1 METRLTFHS
10 RPIVQKHQC
19 LTLFQTRLAYSRAWH
34 YVDAGSD
41 PRSLG
46 RLASSIALVLMGKHK
61 PIYDPSTDCGDYV
74 VVAGCHDLR
83 TTGKKRF
90 QKKYYTHNTRP
101 GSLRSMTMDQMFAKW
116 GGGEVLRRAVK
127 GMLPKNRLQE
137 PRLARLKS
145 ELADVILS
153 GAACQAFCGSLA
165 GNGCV
170 LMDWRLTFCY
180 SFRGPRPSLQGEY
193 RQVRKPVSSGQI
205 ARSARSFQRGQAIR
219 MNI

>member
-1 METRLTFHS
+1 MSQT
-10 RPIVQKHQC
+10 VGK
-19 LTLFQTRLAYSRAWH
+19 TRLAYSRAWH

-46 RLASSIALVLMGKHK
+46 RLASGIALVLMGKHK

-90 QKKYYTHNTRP
+90 QKKYYHHNTRP
-101 GSLRSMTMDQMFAKW
+101 GSLKSMTMDQMFEKW

-137 PRLARLKS
+137 PRLARLKTF
-145 ELADVILS
+145 EGLAHPYKENIVKFGNKSVL
-153 GAACQAFCGSLA
+153 GHAGVREAFEEA
-165 GNGCV
+165 K
-170 LMDWRLTFCY
+170 T
-180 SFRGPRPSLQGEY
+180 EATET
-193 RQVRKPVSSGQI
+193 K
-205 ARSARSFQRGQAIR
+205 ASA
-219 MNI
+219 